1 MKKKIEHNTNLGLTA
16 YQKAEIERISEKRDM
31 SQQKV
36 MRMMLDLGI
45 ECHKD
50 MERVGIVSA
59 VDFAYFVKEA
69 LKDRLATGKNKQL
82 NLTW

>member
-1 MKKKIEHNTNLGLTA
+1 MKKKIEYNVNLGLTTE
-16 YQKAEIERISEKRDM
+16 QKTEIERISEKRDM

-45 ECHKD
+45 DLHKD
-50 MERVGIVSA
+50 MERLGVIGA

-69 LKDRLATGKNKQL
+69 LKDRMAKTGKKQL
-82 NLTW
+82 NLI